1 MCGRYSLFTPQAD
14 LRARFDAEPT
24 RSLEPRYNC
33 APGQELPVIRD
44 DTPGRIDFLRWGLIP
59 SWADDESVGNRLINA
74 RSETVREK
82 RSFRDAYESRRCLV
96 LADGFYEWVAGDD
109 GSKQPYRV
117 AFADDRPF
125 AMAGLWERWTP
136 KQTQTGLGDF
146 GGGGPDRDPDP
157 VESFTILTTDPNDL
171 IADLHHRMAVILAP
185 DEEETWLHGDPEAV
199 SELLDPYPDD
209 NLRAYP
215 VSTRVNS
222 PANDA
227 PDLIEEV
234 ERAG

>member
-1 MCGRYSLFTPQAD
+1 MCGRYSLFTPQPN